1 MKIDVFGLTDVGK
14 KRKINE
20 DNFQCTTLSEKNLD
34 KGVPASLLIVADGI
48 GGHAGG
54 DTASAMAVNILNER
68 IRNQYGA
75 GTEVKENYHA
85 IIEAAIQ
92 KVNSGIF
99 QRAAEDQNLVGMG
112 TTVVTALIIDS
123 FALISNVGDSRAYLI
138 RDKKILQITEDHSWK
153 AEQLKLK
160 LLLEKEIS
168 ESPFRHTITRSLG
181 FDSNVNVDTFSVELF
196 NDDFLLLCSDGLYES
211 LSDTYMMNLILKNK
225 NPKRICLKLIKMAN
239 KKGGHDNITAV
250 VAHLT
255 GKEKA
260 GVKKPCLSDT
270 VKLEKKHRDMAK
282 KQTGKDT
289 VDLSPSD
296 TIKLDT

>member
-14 KRKINE
+14 NRKINE
-20 DNFQCTTLSEKNLD
+20 DNFQCTILSEKNLN

-75 GTEVKENYHA
+75 GAAEKENYHA
-85 IIEAAIQ
+85 ILEAAIQ
-92 KVNSGIF
+92 KVNSSIF

-112 TTVVTALIIDS
+112 TTVVMAFIIDS

-211 LSDTYMMNLILKNK
+211 LSDTYMMNLIHKNK
-225 NPKRICLKLIKMAN
+225 KPEKICLKLIKRAN

-250 VAHLT
+250 VVHLT

-260 GVKKPCLSDT
+260 GEKKPRLSDT
-270 VKLEKKHRDMAK
+270 VKLEKKHRDMAE